1 MPVRIQRCVQ
11 ALSGQAGGALED
23 IVSLTPIAEPR
34 QKITVSTL
42 REKKQQHQLIT
53 CLTAYDYASARL
65 VDEAAIDIVLV
76 GDSLAMTMLGYENTL
91 SITIDEMLHHAK
103 AVRRGVKHALLVADM
118 PYGSYHVSPDEAVR
132 NAARYVKEA
141 GAEAVK
147 VEGGEKRADLIRRI
161 IDAEIPVA
169 GHIGLTPQSVNMMG
183 GYKVQ
188 GKDLTAIEHLMRD
201 AVALDRAGVACIYLE
216 GIPREVAA
224 MITDEVEAP
233 TIGIGAGPDCDGQVL
248 VFHDI
253 LNLTFQQPAK
263 FVRPYG
269 DAAAEITHA
278 VQAFRADVLS
288 RQYPS
293 DAESYHLP
301 KEIKAALDTVLERKR
316 AMRR

>member
-1 MPVRIQRCVQ
+1 MSFTP
-11 ALSGQAGGALED
+11 AGGS
-23 IVSLTPIAEPR
+23 SLSKSR
-34 QKITVSTL
+34 QKITVASL
-42 REKKQQHQLIT
+42 REKKNRRDPIT
-53 CLTAYDYASARL
+53 CLTAYDYPSARL
-65 VDEAAIDIVLV
+65 VDEAEIDVVLV

-91 SITIDEMLHHAK
+91 SVTVDEMLHHVR
-103 AVRRGVKHALLVADM
+103 AVRRGVKHALLIADM
-118 PYGSYHVSPDEAVR
+118 PFGSYHASIEDAVR
-132 NAARYVKEA
+132 NATRFMKD
-141 GAEAVK
+141 GAEVVK

-169 GHIGLTPQSVNMMG
+169 GHIGLTPQSVNLMG

-188 GKDLTAIEHLMRD
+188 GKSLTDIEQLMRD
-201 AVALDRAGVACIYLE
+201 AVALDGVGVACIYLE

-224 MITDEVEAP
+224 MITAEVSTP

-253 LNLTFQQPAK
+253 LNLTFSEPPK
-263 FVRPYG
+263 FVRRYA
-269 DAAAEITHA
+269 DAGGMITQA
-278 VQAFRADVLS
+278 VRTFKADVEA

-301 KEIKAALDTVLERKR
+301 NETKAALDAVLERKR